1 MKLYYSRIPADA
13 VFRMFDGN
21 MYANIPHSLGARGV
35 TESFTQPRMVR
46 FDAASFIRSG
56 EAYVYFGRTGDA
68 APVGHV
74 PFGVTVLDQPLRTQA
89 PD

>member
-1 MKLYYSRIPADA
+1 MKNYYSRIPSDA
-13 VFRMFDGN
+13 IFRMFDGN

-46 FDAASFIRSG
+46 FDAASLILNG

-68 APVGHV
+68 VPVGHV
-74 PFGVTVLDQPLRTQA
+74 PFGVTVMERNQ
-89 PD
+89 